1 MKLDRAS
8 TRSRAF
14 QPPIAL
20 ARNSSDRFLFFFYE
34 NFTAPGIY
42 CLISR
47 TMSADF
53 IVVFDTHATT
63 RADFVSSAIT
73 FPSSLTRSCPLFVST
88 VHGLFRVNGE
98 FFTQFREHLIAGLMG
113 EREGRG
119 RCFVYGVLT
128 TVFINCRW
136 KHNRKRSVDVSNG
149 KRYKGRL
156 LCKTIIN
163 VKVERGCCLAWL
175 RDKLYRKLSTAS
187 RITHVSCADY

>member
-14 QPPIAL
+14 QPPNTL
-20 ARNSSDRFLFFFYE
+20 TRSSSDRFLFFFF
-34 NFTAPGIY
+34 FTK
-42 CLISR
+42 ISPLR
-47 TMSADF
+47 EF
-53 IVVFDTHATT
+53 IVRSGGQWVQILSEYSIH
-63 RADFVSSAIT
+63 RRGDFVSSAIT
-73 FPSSLTRSCPLFVST
+73 FPSSLTRSCSLFVSM

-98 FFTQFREHLIAGLMG
+98 FFTQFREHLIASLMG

-136 KHNRKRSVDVSNG
+136 KHNNRERSVDVSNG

-163 VKVERGCCLAWL
+163 VKVERGCCLGWL
-175 RDKLYRKLSTAS
+175 RDKLYRKLYTAS
-187 RITHVSCADY
+187 RITRVSCADY